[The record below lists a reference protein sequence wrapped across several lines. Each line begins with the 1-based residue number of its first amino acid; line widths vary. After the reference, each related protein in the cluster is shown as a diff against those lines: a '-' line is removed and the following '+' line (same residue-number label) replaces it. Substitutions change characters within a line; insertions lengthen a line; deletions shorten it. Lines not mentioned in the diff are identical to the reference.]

1 MTDREYKE
9 YIEYRSAEFEKDVN
23 ATFDYLKRN
32 IEINEQIRKERENI
46 LLYLHSRK
54 PRLHQLKIFDDSYWK
69 NTDTNINLNTNNYSI
84 RIPSGLWEVK

>member
-46 LLYLHSRK
+46 LLYLHSRN
-54 PRLHQLKIFDDSYWK
+54 IF
-69 NTDTNINLNTNNYSI
+69 T
-84 RIPSGLWEVK
+84 

>member
-23 ATFDYLKRN
+23 ATFDYLKCN

-46 LLYLHSRK
+46 LLY
-54 PRLHQLKIFDDSYWK
+54 
-69 NTDTNINLNTNNYSI
+69 
-84 RIPSGLWEVK
+84 